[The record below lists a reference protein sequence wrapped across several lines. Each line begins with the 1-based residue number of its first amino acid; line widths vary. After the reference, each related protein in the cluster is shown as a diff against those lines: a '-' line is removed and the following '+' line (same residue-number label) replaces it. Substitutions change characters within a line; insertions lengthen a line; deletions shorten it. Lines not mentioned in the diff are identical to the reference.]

1 MTSFAPHEKID
12 SLEAF
17 EKDMGAS
24 LFARQQAK
32 ESEGWFGAKGRNFT
46 VNKVDENGEKKEE

>member
-24 LFARQQAK
+24 LFDRMQAK

-46 VNKVDENGEKKEE
+46 VKKVDENGEKKEE